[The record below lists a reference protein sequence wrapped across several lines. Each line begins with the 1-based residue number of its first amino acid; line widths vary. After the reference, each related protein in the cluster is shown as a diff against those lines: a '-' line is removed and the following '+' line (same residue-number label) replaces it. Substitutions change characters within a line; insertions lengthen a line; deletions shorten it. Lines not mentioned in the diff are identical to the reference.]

1 LTSDGHAG
9 RAYTLWGPE
18 SLSLRDQVAAIA
30 AAIGRPIAVET
41 VSPERAR
48 AEMGRTM
55 PEVAVT
61 AILRV
66 WAAGQGRPAEVST
79 VVAEVTGRPART
91 YAEWA
96 RDHADDFRVPKPV
109 P

>member
-1 LTSDGHAG
+1 
-9 RAYTLWGPE
+9 
-18 SLSLRDQVAAIA
+18 
-30 AAIGRPIAVET
+30 
-41 VSPERAR
+41 
-48 AEMGRTM
+48 MGRTM

-79 VVAEVTGRPART
+79 VVAEVTGHPART

-96 RDHADDFRVPKPV
+96 SDHADDFLVPKPV